1 MPKNESNDIEKLAK
15 IIKSVNIAMLTTAM
29 PDGSLRS
36 RPMATQKAQF
46 DGRELW
52 FFTDLDAAKVEE
64 IAAEHHVNVSYA
76 DPDKQRYASVSGMA
90 TLVRD
95 RAKAKELWSPGVKAW
110 FPGGVDDPNLAMLR
124 VRVQYAEFWEAP
136 PSKVVQAVGFVKAI
150 TTGKRYDPGEN
161 KKLSLDG
168 SAPPAAKGE
177 RGGKPRSPVT
187 RGDAQAPPRVRPTKR
202 EGDPLGAAAGIV
214 PDRRATRGSR

>member
-1 MPKNESNDIEKLAK
+1 MARQPEGNDIQKLGK
-15 IIKSVNIAMLTTAM
+15 ILKNVQIAMLTTAM

-36 RPMATQKAQF
+36 RPMQTQKAEF

-52 FFTDLDAAKVEE
+52 FFTDLNAAKVEE
-64 IAAEHHVNVSYA
+64 VAAEHHVNVSYA

-95 RAKAKELWSPGVKAW
+95 RAKAKELWSAPMKAW
-110 FPGGVDDPNLAMLR
+110 FPNGVDDPNLALLR
-124 VRVQYAEFWEAP
+124 VRVQYAEYWQAP
-136 PSKVVQAVGFVKAI
+136 PSKVVQAVGLAKAL
-150 TTGKRYDPGEN
+150 TTGTRYEAGEN
-161 KKLSLDG
+161 KKVSLDG

-177 RGGKPRSPVT
+177 RPTRQRSTGRDV
-187 RGDAQAPPRVRPTKR
+187 GQARPGKR
-202 EGDPLGAAAGIV
+202 EGDPVGAAAGVV

>member
-15 IIKSVNIAMLTTAM
+15 IVKNVKIAMLTTGIS
-29 PDGSLRS
+29 DGSLRS
-36 RPMATQKAQF
+36 RPMATQRAPF

-64 IAAEHHVNVSYA
+64 IAAEHHVNISYA
-76 DPDKQRYASVSGMA
+76 DPDKQRYASVSGLA

-95 RAKAKELWSPGVKAW
+95 RAKAKELWSPAVKAW
-110 FPGGVDDPNLAMLR
+110 FPGGVDDPNLALLR

-136 PSKVVQAVGFVKAI
+136 PRKVVQAVGFVKAI
-150 TTGKRYDPGEN
+150 TTGTRYNPGDN

-168 SAPPAAKGE
+168 SAPPAARGE
-177 RGGKPRSPVT
+177 RAGKPRSPT
-187 RGDAQAPPRVRPTKR
+187 RDAQAPPRVRPTKR
-202 EGDPLGAAAGIV
+202 EGDPLGAAAGLV

>member
-1 MPKNESNDIEKLAK
+1 MAKQAEGNDIQKLGK
-15 IIKSVNIAMLTTAM
+15 IIKNVRIAMLTTAM

-36 RPMATQKAQF
+36 RPMQTQKAEF

-52 FFTDLDAAKVEE
+52 FFTPLDSAKVEE
-64 IAAEHHVNVSYA
+64 VAAEHHVNVSYA

-95 RAKAKELWSPGVKAW
+95 RAKAKELWSAPMKAW
-110 FPGGVDDPNLAMLR
+110 FPKGVDDPNLALLR
-124 VRVQYAEFWEAP
+124 VRVQYAEYWQAP
-136 PSKVVQAVGFVKAI
+136 PSKVVQAVGLAKAL
-150 TTGKRYDPGEN
+150 TTGTRYEAGEN
-161 KKLSLDG
+161 KRVSLDG
-168 SAPPAAKGE
+168 STPDAKGE
-177 RGGKPRSPVT
+177 RAPRQRAAVRDTEQASPK
-187 RGDAQAPPRVRPTKR
+187 ARPGKR